1 MKKKVLVTGATGFVG
16 KNLLKNLSNEFKTFG
31 TYYSKRKEHHIF
43 LDITDAKSVS
53 KVFDKIKPEI
63 VIHTAAL
70 PNVNFCET
78 NKPLAKMIN
87 LTGSKN
93 IINACKSQ
101 GAKLIF
107 ISTDYVF
114 DGREGPYS
122 EEAETNPLN
131 LYGKLKL
138 ETELEIKH
146 FLNDYLIIRTTNVY
160 GYDLESKNFVMFVLE
175 TLKEGK
181 EVIVAND
188 QYGNPTYVKDLSKAI
203 MELILKRKVGV
214 YNVAGPD
221 NINRVE
227 FARIIADVW
236 GCDPGLVIGK
246 KTEELKQTALRPK
259 RSGFVIDKIKNE
271 LETKMNSTKEGL
283 KLMRD
288 VSLTI
293 Q

>member
-1 MKKKVLVTGATGFVG
+1 
-16 KNLLKNLSNEFKTFG
+16 
-31 TYYSKRKEHHIF
+31 
-43 LDITDAKSVS
+43 KSVS

-93 IINACKSQ
+93 IIKACKSH

-138 ETELEIKH
+138 ETELEMRRT
-146 FLNDYLIIRTTNVY
+146 LNDYLIIRTTNVY
-160 GYDLESKNFVMFVLE
+160 GYDPESKNFVMFILE